1 MFKVTLPPSV
11 AEYISNLYSSA
22 SVVLEYGTGGSTFLA
37 LQANQKSIVYGC
49 DTDSAWLTR
58 LSTEVAINGY
68 GNRFIPVHQD
78 IGTTKEWGYP
88 ILNDEQAILNR
99 VLQMVNAPSQP
110 WRILANSKSSPDV
123 ILIDGRFRAASFI
136 TSLANISKPSTILF
150 DDYAK
155 RPKYH
160 VIERLIKPVKLIDR
174 AAVFEVE
181 PGVHLPTIA
190 NFIEL
195 YLPLYLDPQ

>member
-22 SVVLEYGTGGSTFLA
+22 SIVLEYGTGGSTFLA

-49 DTDSAWLTR
+49 DTDSKWLTR
-58 LSTEVAINGY
+58 LTTEVAISGY

-88 ILNDEQAILNR
+88 ILNDGETILNR
-99 VLQMVNAPSQP
+99 VHQMVNAPIQP
-110 WRILANSKSSPDV
+110 WRILANTKSSPDV
-123 ILIDGRFRAASFI
+123 ILIDGRFRAASFL
-136 TSLANISKPSTILF
+136 TSLANISKPCIILL
-150 DDYAK
+150 DDYVK

-160 VIERLIKPVKLIDR
+160 IVERLIKPARLIDR
-174 AAVFEVE
+174 AAIFEVE
-181 PGVHLPTIA
+181 PGVHLPSIS